1 MQHVARGCNPTK
13 QGVSTT
19 HSKKRPNQNDGGAD
33 NRKKSIVKPSKKK
46 SIVSKSRRKFTVDE
60 KVAMVKEIEADI
72 AREEDVIDSSKKSKE
87 EICKKHDLHITL
99 FYAWQKACCICMNKI
114 VNYTT
119 GGVRCPVEKCSTK
132 ICYEC
137 LARAFLEQLVNANRF
152 DYIDVSTARCVHCRV
167 YSLVVRNSGSD
178 GLVADIN
185 CEPFSKFLLKHI
197 KKDIN
202 NCQQLLGPVCME
214 LAHHRQALNAI
225 YVAYLQNY

>member
-1 MQHVARGCNPTK
+1 
-13 QGVSTT
+13 VSTT

-87 EICKKHDLHITL
+87 EICKKHGIHITQY
-99 FYAWQKACCICMNKI
+99 YAWQKACCICINKI

-119 GGVRCPVEKCSTK
+119 GGVRCPAEKCSSK

-152 DYIDVSTARCVHCRV
+152 DYINVSKAQYVHCRV
-167 YSLVVRNSGSD
+167 YTLFVSNSGSE
-178 GLVADIN
+178 GLWRTSIVN
-185 CEPFSKFLLKHI
+185 LL
-197 KKDIN
+197 
-202 NCQQLLGPVCME
+202 VSFF
-214 LAHHRQALNAI
+214 
-225 YVAYLQNY
+225 